1 MKWLRRYLVAGLLV
15 WVPLAVTIFVV
26 RLLAGLMD
34 KTIVLIPPPYR
45 PENLLGFNIPG
56 LGVVLTFL
64 LLLVSGILVANF
76 FGREV
81 LKGWERLLGRI
92 PLINTVYSAVK
103 QVAETVLSDSGQ
115 SFKKV
120 MLAQYPRKG
129 VYSLCFQTARDLG
142 EISDKV
148 DDTLTC
154 VFIPTT
160 PNPTSGFIIM
170 VPRDELIEL
179 EMEVDEALKMIV
191 SLGVVV
197 PPWGA
202 DALPAEVVANIK
214 ANP

>member
-34 KTIVLIPPPYR
+34 KTIVLIPPAYR
-45 PENLLGFNIPG
+45 PENLIGFNIPG

-129 VYSLCFQTARDLG
+129 VYSLCFQTARELG
-142 EISDKV
+142 EISAKV
-148 DDTLTC
+148 DGDLTC

-197 PPWGA
+197 PPWRP
-202 DALPAEVVANIK
+202 DAVPAEEVGKLIGK
-214 ANP
+214 P